1 MEENQEEA
9 AEGREQAER
18 KCEENATRG
27 CTKKD
32 VVAEEENFVG
42 VVVGLS
48 DCGLRNCVQVDTHWC
63 DLPRF
68 DGLTNIFQA
77 LRDWFSQGIYV

>member
-1 MEENQEEA
+1 MEEDQEEA

-32 VVAEEENFVG
+32 VVAEEENLVG

-48 DCGLRNCVQVDTHWC
+48 DCALRNGV
-63 DLPRF
+63 
-68 DGLTNIFQA
+68 
-77 LRDWFSQGIYV
+77 